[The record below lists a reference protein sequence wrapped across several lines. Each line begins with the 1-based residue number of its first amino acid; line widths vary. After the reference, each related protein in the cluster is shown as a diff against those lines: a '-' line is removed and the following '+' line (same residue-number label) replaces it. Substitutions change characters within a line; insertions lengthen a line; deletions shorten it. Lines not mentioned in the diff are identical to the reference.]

1 MEKEELDELLK
12 KYGLS
17 KKSESLVYGE
27 VYIQS
32 DEFLGDMAGWLERYL
47 IIEQPIDLR
56 RCNFKIEETHYDFD
70 GVSDFRKFYS
80 NEGQSLEEFIEQE
93 CCFFI

>member
-1 MEKEELDELLK
+1 MEELDELLK

-27 VYIQS
+27 VFVQS

-47 IIEQPIDLR
+47 IIKQPIDLR
-56 RCNFKIEETHYDFD
+56 RFNFKVEETHYDCD

-80 NEGQSLEEFIEQE
+80 NEGQSLEDFLEQE
-93 CCFFI
+93 C